1 MARGSEEKV
10 IYIEPAP
17 LGLDRKVYLKTVYE
31 NRKKAGVCVY
41 CGKRPARPGRVTCG
55 ECKAHQ
61 SESRAMHF
69 DACPEAREEH
79 NQKSRIRSKERRER
93 LQGQGLCDWCGKRP
107 AEPGKTKCKVC
118 AAKMRLA
125 KHNSNLKH
133 GKLKQY
139 RERGLCLHCGAER
152 EPGKMYCPECMEKKR
167 KVLEKARAVQ
177 KEKKERE
184 KSESE
189 SA

>member
-1 MARGSEEKV
+1 M

-17 LGLDRKVYLKTVYE
+17 VGLDRKVYLKTVYE

-69 DACPEAREEH
+69 DSLSAEEQEVYLQKARV
-79 NQKSRIRSKERRER
+79 RSKERRER

-125 KHNSNLKH
+125 KHNSDLKH

-177 KEKKERE
+177 KEKKERG